1 MTSTLKTEKI
11 QFRGD
16 NSDAIT
22 LSSSGGVELPSG
34 LKANTIKHT
43 NGTTAMTVDTSGHVT
58 NSVRPRFGIYRKP
71 SGTGAEQIINAS
83 NTASVSTVVGFDSGG
98 VDENVGSHF
107 DLANSKF
114 TAPVSG
120 LYRFDADILTGMTVP
135 SSGVNWVI
143 YFFSIGGSNGR
154 ATGSPYKYI
163 ECYNSS
169 GSSSAGESVG
179 DYSFK
184 TPHIGGAMYLTANQ
198 YVQLRAYCS
207 NSTNL
212 RIHSGIYTFWKG
224 YLVG

>member
-1 MTSTLKTEKI
+1 MVL
-11 QFRGD
+11 FRGPSSTI
-16 NSDAIT
+16 SDPIGAT
-22 LSSSGGVELPSG
+22 HLPSDVPPP
-34 LKANTIKHT
+34 LSILVSILFISLIDDFTIS
-43 NGTTAMTVDTSGHVT
+43 M
-58 NSVRPRFGIYRKP
+58 NSVFAVR
-71 SGTGAEQIINAS
+71 
-83 NTASVSTVVGFDSGG
+83 
-98 VDENVGSHF
+98 
-107 DLANSKF
+107 
-114 TAPVSG
+114 
-120 LYRFDADILTGMTVP
+120 
-135 SSGVNWVI
+135 
-143 YFFSIGGSNGR
+143 NGR